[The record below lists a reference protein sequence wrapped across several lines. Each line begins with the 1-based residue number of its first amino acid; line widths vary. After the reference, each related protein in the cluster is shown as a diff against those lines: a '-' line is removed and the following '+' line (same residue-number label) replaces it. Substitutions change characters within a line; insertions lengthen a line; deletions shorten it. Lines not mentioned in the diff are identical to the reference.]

1 MLISEVSV
9 LVLSPF
15 LIGLFSYCSALR
27 DFLFY
32 FSFFRLCRKA
42 CRTTVPQPGIE
53 SMHSAM
59 EAWSAKPWTSR
70 EFPLRVFFFNKYIL
84 DKNLLLHMSFENISS
99 QSITCISAQF

>member
-1 MLISEVSV
+1 
-9 LVLSPF
+9 
-15 LIGLFSYCSALR
+15 
-27 DFLFY
+27 
-32 FSFFRLCRKA
+32 
-42 CRTTVPQPGIE
+42 
-53 SMHSAM
+53 MHSAM